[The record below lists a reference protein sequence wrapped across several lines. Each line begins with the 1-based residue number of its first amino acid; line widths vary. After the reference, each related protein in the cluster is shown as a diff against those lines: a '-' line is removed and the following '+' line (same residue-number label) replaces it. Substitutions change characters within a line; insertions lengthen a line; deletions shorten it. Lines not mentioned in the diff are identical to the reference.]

1 MDEKLW
7 CEFLEIEQNV
17 VEFLE
22 NRKFAKYIHYLNSLF
37 SLIHAAPPGIFGCN
51 CSEWFGFRKF
61 NNFWIFWELS
71 HEMFVSL
78 ELLVELSY
86 SKTPMFQNGVAGQ
99 CCFEISKG
107 FVSISFSSL
116 MMKNFR
122 S

>member
-17 VEFLE
+17 VESLE
-22 NRKFAKYIHYLNSLF
+22 NRKFAKYISYLNSLF

-61 NNFWIFWELS
+61 WELS
-71 HEMFVSL
+71 NEMFVSL
-78 ELLVELSY
+78 ELLVELFY
-86 SKTPMFQNGVAGQ
+86 SRTPMFQNGVAGQ
-99 CCFEISKG
+99 CCFEIFKG
-107 FVSISFSSL
+107 FVSISISSL

-122 S
+122 L